1 MSLRLSLLYAGPS
14 LTRLFTTRVF
24 MISLVFTDLSS
35 LKSDSVWSSICKCG
49 RRTPMTS
56 ASWSSIWSGV
66 WECKRVGVRF
76 CSGGVSH
83 WFYWRIW
90 GRPCIRRGHPCK
102 SLKSLDFFWWTSGQ
116 SSAHP
121 LSIEV
126 SLVPCA
132 LCLLRL
138 ILLYYTQGVQ
148 KSTPNYQ
155 KKDEK
160 KWIFWLTFW
169 IGCAI
174 LKA

>member
-1 MSLRLSLLYAGPS
+1 MSLRLSLLYARPS
-14 LTRLFTTRVF
+14 LTRLFTTMVF

-35 LKSDSVWSSICKCG
+35 LKSDSVWSSILDCG

-66 WECKRVGVRF
+66 WDCKREIVRF
-76 CSGGVSH
+76 YSGGVSH

-90 GRPCIRRGHPCK
+90 GRGGFEGGRPCK
-102 SLKSLDFFWWTSGQ
+102 SLILLDFLFWASGQ

-155 KKDEK
+155 KKMKK

-169 IGCAI
+169 INGAI

>member
-1 MSLRLSLLYAGPS
+1 MSLRLSLLYARPS
-14 LTRLFTTRVF
+14 LTRLFTTMVF

-35 LKSDSVWSSICKCG
+35 LKSDSVWSSILDCG

-66 WECKRVGVRF
+66 WECKREIVRF
-76 CSGGVSH
+76 RSPDVSL
-83 WFYWRIW
+83 WFYWGFW
-90 GRPCIRRGHPCK
+90 GRLCFFWGHPCK

-155 KKDEK
+155 KKMK
-160 KWIFWLTFW
+160 KSEFFGWPFGLMV
-169 IGCAI
+169 
-174 LKA
+174 LY

>member
-1 MSLRLSLLYAGPS
+1 M
-14 LTRLFTTRVF
+14 F
-24 MISLVFTDLSS
+24 
-35 LKSDSVWSSICKCG
+35 DSIG
-49 RRTPMTS
+49 EFE
-56 ASWSSIWSGV
+56 A
-66 WECKRVGVRF
+66 E
-76 CSGGVSH
+76 GG
-83 WFYWRIW
+83 FEG
-90 GRPCIRRGHPCK
+90 GRPYK
-102 SLKSLDFFWWTSGQ
+102 SLILLDFLFWASGQ

-160 KWIFWLTFW
+160 IWIFWLTFW
-169 IGCAI
+169 INGAI